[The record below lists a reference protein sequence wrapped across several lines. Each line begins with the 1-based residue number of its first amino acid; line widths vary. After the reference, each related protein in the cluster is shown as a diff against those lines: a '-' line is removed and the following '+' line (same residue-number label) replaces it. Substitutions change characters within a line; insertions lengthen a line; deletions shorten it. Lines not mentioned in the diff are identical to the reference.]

1 MSGINSECFAKNL
14 KRLIKKNNIKNID
27 LADYL
32 GLSKSAVSN
41 YLSAVSIP
49 KVEILSK
56 IAEFFD
62 VTMESLVKE
71 KYEELSSLSFNEND
85 KAISKIPLFHKTLSS
100 ADVIYRNE
108 NYMGLLT
115 SPLHID
121 EELDCYGTLTYD
133 DFMCGYGIPKR
144 SLVVFSSSTEVTNGE
159 IGAVFIKSER
169 KIVIRSILSD
179 NKKITLNSDNGSEVF
194 EKTKGNCDA
203 VILGKVVFATFYPN
217 K

>member
-1 MSGINSECFAKNL
+1 MSEIISECFAKNL

-27 LADYL
+27 LADHL

-41 YLSAVSIP
+41 YLAAVSIP

-56 IAEFFD
+56 IAGFFD
-62 VTMESLVKE
+62 VTMESLVCE
-71 KYEELSSLSFNEND
+71 KYEEVSLAFNEDN

-133 DFMCGYGIPKR
+133 DYMCGYGIPKR
-144 SLVVFSSSTEVTNGE
+144 SLVVFSSSTEVANGE

-179 NKKITLNSDNGSEVF
+179 NKKITLNSDNGSEIF
-194 EKTKGNCDA
+194 KKTKGVCDA

-217 K
+217 N